1 MNTIFIDFKSKDSK
15 EKKSINNIKKIVTNK
30 IFKYIVNDDILNN
43 SLSKI
48 TYIRIDREYINNQ
61 LQKGKY
67 SIYDKILKL
76 NINRKYG
83 KNDVVHLI
91 FANEFDDC
99 KVIKEYILRLFRL
112 NNLTV
117 YEELNI
123 KNNLKRKDVVY
134 MDKYINDNKIDL
146 CKLKILIIINDLRDF
161 DENKLLEYISK
172 YKFVDVLKTKN
183 INKYDSSKLQKFIKN
198 INNEYGTTIELI
210 GKRNIQK
217 YNIYLMYS
225 KMDRNIFIQQYILNG
240 KSLYLDMNDID
251 MDIMSE

>member
-146 CKLKILIIINDLRDF
+146 CKLKI
-161 DENKLLEYISK
+161 SQ
-172 YKFVDVLKTKN
+172 N
-183 INKYDSSKLQKFIKN
+183 INL
-198 INNEYGTTIELI
+198 
-210 GKRNIQK
+210 
-217 YNIYLMYS
+217 LM
-225 KMDRNIFIQQYILNG
+225 F
-240 KSLYLDMNDID
+240 
-251 MDIMSE
+251 

>member
-123 KNNLKRKDVVY
+123 KNIMLA
-134 MDKYINDNKIDL
+134 ID
-146 CKLKILIIINDLRDF
+146 
-161 DENKLLEYISK
+161 
-172 YKFVDVLKTKN
+172 
-183 INKYDSSKLQKFIKN
+183 
-198 INNEYGTTIELI
+198 
-210 GKRNIQK
+210 KRNNASLKVANFVGAK
-217 YNIYLMYS
+217 YSHDYEEDEEIHTLE
-225 KMDRNIFIQQYILNG
+225 L
-240 KSLYLDMNDID
+240 
-251 MDIMSE
+251 

>member
-76 NINRKYG
+76 NINKKYG

-99 KVIKEYILRLFRL
+99 KVIKESTKKGPPDLFVVCLATQKSSR
-112 NNLTV
+112 NNV
-117 YEELNI
+117 
-123 KNNLKRKDVVY
+123 
-134 MDKYINDNKIDL
+134 
-146 CKLKILIIINDLRDF
+146 F
-161 DENKLLEYISK
+161 PLLLLL
-172 YKFVDVLKTKN
+172 FMCFL
-183 INKYDSSKLQKFIKN
+183 
-198 INNEYGTTIELI
+198 
-210 GKRNIQK
+210 
-217 YNIYLMYS
+217 
-225 KMDRNIFIQQYILNG
+225 
-240 KSLYLDMNDID
+240 
-251 MDIMSE
+251 

>member
-83 KNDVVHLI
+83 KK
-91 FANEFDDC
+91 A
-99 KVIKEYILRLFRL
+99 
-112 NNLTV
+112 
-117 YEELNI
+117 
-123 KNNLKRKDVVY
+123 
-134 MDKYINDNKIDL
+134 
-146 CKLKILIIINDLRDF
+146 
-161 DENKLLEYISK
+161 
-172 YKFVDVLKTKN
+172 
-183 INKYDSSKLQKFIKN
+183 
-198 INNEYGTTIELI
+198 
-210 GKRNIQK
+210 
-217 YNIYLMYS
+217 
-225 KMDRNIFIQQYILNG
+225 
-240 KSLYLDMNDID
+240 
-251 MDIMSE
+251 

>member
-1 MNTIFIDFKSKDSK
+1 MNTIFIDFKSKDPK
-15 EKKSINNIKKIVTNK
+15 EKESINNIKKIVTNK

-48 TYIRIDREYINNQ
+48 IYIRIDREYINNQ

-134 MDKYINDNKIDL
+134 MDKYINDNKIVISYAEEGISRNAELEIQVNNIQERNDNDNSNNNSNNFTITDT
-146 CKLKILIIINDLRDF
+146 KSDSESTSTPSAKNDSTIANTEIPKAGQEKKIICIVVIV
-161 DENKLLEYISK
+161 ISIGAI
-172 YKFVDVLKTKN
+172 YFN
-183 INKYDSSKLQKFIKN
+183 SFIKK
-198 INNEYGTTIELI
+198 Y
-210 GKRNIQK
+210 RNVW
-217 YNIYLMYS
+217 
-225 KMDRNIFIQQYILNG
+225 F
-240 KSLYLDMNDID
+240 
-251 MDIMSE
+251 